1 MKVLRTLL
9 IPLLAFLTS
18 IAPFHAQADDPL
30 PEASQLRLERGM
42 HTSAINNAA
51 MDSKGRWLVTASED
65 KTARI
70 WELVTGQLVRVLR
83 PPMGPTLGDLR
94 SVAMSPDGEKVAVV
108 GWTVDNTRRLAIY
121 IFDRYNGRM
130 VRQLEGLPVQAMKLA
145 WSPDG
150 TWLAAAHAASGVRI
164 WETQTWQEVYFDKA
178 ETQAYLALD
187 FSPRGNLVAAS
198 RDISSNDITYALY
211 AIRGGNWLVQKQKRI
226 PAGDRPGSLRF
237 SPDGRYLA
245 IGCQEASDKVDV
257 LDGET
262 LDALFSTKRTHFNGA
277 LSQVAWSADGET
289 LYAGGGALINALVG
303 ENKKDRETDT
313 RFLINAWSNKGRG
326 DARQFTL
333 PKGSS
338 FITGLHGM
346 PGGGVAY
353 ATVAPS
359 WGRMDLSGK
368 IVHHLQLEMR
378 NKILPKDLLI
388 SQDGMRVR
396 FMLKREGTTLSSWDG
411 RNQTVLTTEVPI
423 SFDLS
428 DFELKSEA
436 DRADLLPARIEAPDL
451 TISDWRFGK
460 SPKLNGRPL
469 LEVGMNAFSLA
480 IDPAGEGFVL
490 GLKETLVAYDR
501 SGKQRWITHSPL
513 GAVAVNISADGR
525 LVVTANADG
534 TIHWHRYSDGR
545 ELLALYPFEDGKR
558 WIAWTPQG
566 FYAASAGAEQ
576 ALGWHINRF
585 GEVRELFI
593 THVDPDGPAA
603 RGGMRAGDIVR
614 SIDGVTI
621 KTSADLGGHISA
633 AQSERKLKFLISRE
647 GQSHTLWITPSRESG
662 TPKIKIAYHEVRP
675 SLTPAFYTVGRFRER
690 FYRPDILSKVLT
702 TLDVD
707 EAMRLANQESGR
719 VLQMADVMQIL
730 PPVLTLQSSQNNS
743 ESDSDSVTLRFSVNA
758 PKDAPETDFLAR
770 VNGKPVE
777 IGKTRNLVIDNAD
790 GTTVREITIPIPD
803 EDSEIMLFARNRNGT
818 SEPASTRVRWIGK
831 TKTDKITPEHRPRL
845 FVLAAGVSDYANEK
859 LRLGFA
865 AKDAMDLS
873 NRMSNQKTRLYSEVE
888 VRNLT
893 DGQVTRANLIHGL
906 KWLES
911 KVTAKDIGI
920 VFLAGHGIS
929 DARGSYYYLAS
940 DANEK
945 NYRESGLSFIDIRN
959 TLAKLKGRALF
970 MVDTCHS
977 GDVLGRK
984 GLDIN
989 YVANDL
995 SSPENG
1001 VVVMAASTGNQSS
1014 QERKDWGNG
1023 AFTKAVLEGV
1033 DGHADTRGKGTIT
1046 YKMLDSYV
1054 SWRVEELTNKKQTPF
1069 TIVPVGIVDFPVA
1082 QSR

>member
-1 MKVLRTLL
+1 MRILHTLL
-9 IPLLAFLTS
+9 IPLLTLFTS
-18 IAPFHAQADDPL
+18 AVPAHAGEPL
-30 PEASQLRLERGM
+30 PDAPQLRLEREM
-42 HTSAINNAA
+42 HTSAINASA
-51 MDSKGRWLVTASED
+51 MDAKGRWLVTASED
-65 KTARI
+65 RTARI
-70 WELVTGQLVRVLR
+70 WDLVTGQLVRVLR
-83 PPMGPTLGDLR
+83 PPMGPTLGELR

-108 GWTVDNTRRLAIY
+108 GWTVDNTHRLVVY
-121 IFDRYNGRM
+121 IFDRDSGRI
-130 VRQLEGLPVQAMKLA
+130 VHQIEGLPVQAMKLA

-150 TWLAAAHAASGVRI
+150 DWLAAGHAASGLRI
-164 WETQTWQEVYFDKA
+164 WESRTWQEVFFA
-178 ETQAYLALD
+178 QAATQAYLALD
-187 FSPRGNLVAAS
+187 FGPHGNLVAAS
-198 RDISSNDITYALY
+198 RDIAGNELTYTLY
-211 AIRGGNWLVQKQKRI
+211 AIRGGHWQMQKQKRI
-226 PAGDRPGSLRF
+226 PAGDPPGSLRF
-237 SPDGRYLA
+237 SPDGRQLA
-245 IGCQEASDKVDV
+245 VGYQEASDKVDV

-262 LDALFSTKRTHFNGA
+262 LDVLFSTKRTHFNGA

-303 ENKKDRETDT
+303 ESKKDRETDT

-359 WGRMDLSGK
+359 WGRLDLSGK

-411 RNQTVLTTEVPI
+411 RNETVLTTEVPI

-469 LEVGMNAFSLA
+469 LEAGMNAFSLA
-480 IDPAGEGFVL
+480 IDPAGESFVL
-490 GLKETLVAYDR
+490 GLNENLVAYYR
-501 SGKQRWITHSPL
+501 SGKQRWNTHSPL

-558 WIAWTPQG
+558 WIAWMPQG

-593 THVDPDGPAA
+593 THVDPNGPAA

-621 KTSADLGGHISA
+621 KTGADFGGHISA

-662 TPKIKIAYHEVRP
+662 TPKIKIAYHEIRP
-675 SLTPAFYTVGRFRER
+675 NLTPEFYTVGRFRER
-690 FYRPDILSKVLT
+690 FYRPDILSKVLS

-707 EAMRLANQESGR
+707 EAMRLADKEGGGKVQ
-719 VLQMADVMQIL
+719 VTDVRKVL
-730 PPVLTLQSSQNNS
+730 PPALTLQSSQDKS
-743 ESDSDSVTLRFSVNA
+743 EVDHNTVTLRFSVNT
-758 PKDAPETDFLAR
+758 PEDAPVSEFTAR
-770 VNGKPVE
+770 VNGLPVE
-777 IGKTRNLVIDNAD
+777 IGKGRSLAIVNSEGRAIQ
-790 GTTVREITIPIPD
+790 EITIPIPP
-803 EDSEIMLFARNRNGT
+803 EESEVMLFARNRNGT
-818 SEPASTRVRWIGK
+818 SDPVAIRARGTSK
-831 TKTDKITPEHRPRL
+831 PKSDKAPQDYRPRL
-845 FVLAAGVSDYANEK
+845 FVLAAGVSDYANET

-865 AKDAMDLS
+865 AKDATDLAS
-873 NRMSNQKTRLYSEVE
+873 RMSNQKARLYSEVE
-888 VRNLT
+888 VRSLT
-893 DGQVTRANLIHGL
+893 DRQVTRASLINGL

-1001 VVVMAASTGNQSS
+1001 VVVMAASTGNQAS

-1023 AFTKAVLEGV
+1023 AFTKAILEGV
-1033 DGHADTRGKGTIT
+1033 DGRADTRGAGKIT
-1046 YKMLDSYV
+1046 YKMLDLYV
-1054 SWRVEELTNKKQTPF
+1054 SGRVEYLTKGKQTPF
-1069 TIVPVGIVDFPVA
+1069 TIVPVGTTDFPVA